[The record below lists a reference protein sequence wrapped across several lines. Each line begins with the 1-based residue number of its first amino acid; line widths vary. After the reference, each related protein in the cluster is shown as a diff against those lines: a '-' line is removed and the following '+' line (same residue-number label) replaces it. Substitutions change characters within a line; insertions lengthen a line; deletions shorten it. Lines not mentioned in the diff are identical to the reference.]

1 MGWCEEFNIRGG
13 GKNNNFRFET
23 YDIRLIFQR
32 KWKLIFKTYSY
43 LEQIGT
49 DCGSKF
55 DVVLPYIK
63 PQNIFILTLVV
74 RGLQPGIEIIT
85 KKL

>member
-1 MGWCEEFNIRGG
+1 MGWCEEFNIWGG

-32 KWKLIFKTYSY
+32 KWKVIFKTY

-63 PQNIFILTLVV
+63 PQIIFILTLVV
-74 RGLQPGIEIIT
+74 RGLQPGTYRIT
-85 KKL
+85 N